1 MHIIFIQNKIPAVMI
16 KWTLLNQNS
25 CMFNFLTKYGLI
37 SLIEKFDYLDLFFQ
51 KLKQIFEKL
60 FY

>member
-1 MHIIFIQNKIPAVMI
+1 
-16 KWTLLNQNS
+16 
-25 CMFNFLTKYGLI
+25 MFNFLTKYDLI
-37 SLIEKFDYLDLFFQ
+37 NLIEKFGYLDLFFQ